1 MTTPVL
7 SLLPNGRQQFLDA
20 NNVPLVS
27 GTVETYLPGTLTLV
41 DTWADENGVTVNTHP
56 ITLDA
61 QGSCIIWAT
70 GSIRQIV
77 KDALGNQIWDQ
88 ITNPPVAAGTALLVL
103 NNLDDLNNTSTARTN
118 LGLGTSATLNTGT
131 SGATVP
137 RLDQA
142 NTWAAAQTFS
152 AAATF
157 SAGGNLTPGANPTA
171 TALGYLGMPQDAQSL
186 AYTLAIGDA
195 GKEVFFSGSVACT
208 IPPNA
213 SVAFPIG
220 TIIQATWDQTYTGTL
235 VAGAGVTLR
244 APVGN
249 LTGTRTITGPG
260 SITIKQEKTN
270 EWWVFGAIN
279 VT

>member
-7 SLLPNGRQQFLDA
+7 SLLPNGRQQFLDI
-20 NNVPLVS
+20 NNVPLAN
-27 GTVETYLPGTLTLV
+27 GTVETYLPGTFTLV
-41 DTWADENGVTVNTHP
+41 DTWADENAVTTNPHP

-61 QGSCIIWAT
+61 QGSCVIWVS

-77 KDALGNQIWDQ
+77 KDSNGVQIWDQ
-88 ITNPPVAAGTALLVL
+88 IANAPVATGTALLVL
-103 NNLDDLNNTSTARTN
+103 NNLGDLNNTATARTN
-118 LGLGTSATLNTGT
+118 LGLGTAATLNSGT

-152 AAATF
+152 AKAALG
-157 SAGGNLTPGANPTA
+157 SGASLVPGLALGA
-171 TALGYLGMPQDAQSL
+171 TDVGYLGVPQNAQSL
-186 AYTLAIGDA
+186 AYTLVLSDA
-195 GKEVFFSGSVACT
+195 GKEIFFSGSVACT

-220 TIIQATWDQTYTGTL
+220 TTIQVTVDQTFVGTV

-244 APVGN
+244 WPVGN
-249 LTGTRTITGPG
+249 VTGTRTITGPG
-260 SITIKQEKTN
+260 FATIKQEKAN
-270 EWWVFGAIN
+270 EFWIVGVN
-279 VT
+279 LT